1 MGFTPFFPLRQSF
14 TVVSYPDKKKND
26 TKTARFRNKNGKKI
40 NTWNCECFGAKRGDF
55 RALVGWGAVVGG
67 SEVPLGGFGVKK
79 S

>member
-1 MGFTPFFPLRQSF
+1 M
-14 TVVSYPDKKKND
+14 SYPDKKKND